1 MGGVF
6 DGLPITARTCFD
18 YRQAVPQRSI
28 VERMNINEVTE
39 LGVCPVRDDLVLMN
53 VGRRHLIVYSA
64 DDDVAVAADVAAL
77 RRWYQSTSS
86 CHDIRHSLS
95 PLSIALYTTSS
106 SNDNTFLLLFYF
118 ILFYFSCYRHTLLV
132 SLYIMITNMCMCV
145 CHI

>member
-1 MGGVF
+1 MFDVGGVF

-53 VGRRHLIVYSA
+53 VGRRHLIAYSA

-86 CHDIRHSLS
+86 CRDIRCCLFQLRNTS
-95 PLSIALYTTSS
+95 AAATT
-106 SNDNTFLLLFYF
+106 TTTITLFCFYF
-118 ILFYFSCYRHTLLV
+118 ILFLLLPSYIINFTIYRV
-132 SLYIMITNMCMCV
+132 V
-145 CHI
+145 